1 MTQREINVGFTG
13 SGIFLQ
19 LVRKKVNSCQTL
31 SPAVKGL
38 EDVLL
43 GAGPASLPA
52 HLEGRETRAPS
63 SGASRFNRNQWPTGK
78 TRAPASDAGPALWI
92 PGQAP
97 FGGGG

>member
-1 MTQREINVGFTG
+1 MRG
-13 SGIFLQ
+13 SGGQGFACSGLE
-19 LVRKKVNSCQTL
+19 KKVNSCQTL